1 MTEFYPPVQE
11 RETDD
16 LMEIAISKQGEWQ
29 VDIVNQAKKELLKRG
44 ISIEEIE
51 ETKEKYEDFLKREEL
66 NRQKQLKENE
76 EISYKTGEM
85 ILIVL
90 ITPFILLGKSYNL
103 TGLSLGELK
112 EENFKLKYNQ
122 RLFSLIIGLIL
133 WMVLIRFAMTK

>member
-44 ISIEEIE
+44 VSIEEIE

-122 RLFSLIIGLIL
+122 RLFSLIIGLLL

>member
-1 MTEFYPPVQE
+1 
-11 RETDD
+11 
-16 LMEIAISKQGEWQ
+16 MEIAISKQGEWQ

-44 ISIEEIE
+44 VSIEEIE